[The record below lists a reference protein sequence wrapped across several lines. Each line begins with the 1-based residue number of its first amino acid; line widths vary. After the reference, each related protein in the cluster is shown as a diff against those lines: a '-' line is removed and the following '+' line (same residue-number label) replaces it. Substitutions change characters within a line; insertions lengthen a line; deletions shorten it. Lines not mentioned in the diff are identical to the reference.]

1 LTAALEAAGKS
12 LLETAELFKRVSSL
26 EITPAV
32 EEPKVNS
39 RKKKDPNAPKRP
51 PGSFFLFANDRRP
64 KLRDEQPETSTKDI
78 ARLLGEEWKVLGEKT
93 KKVSLIRKKGGKE
106 RERQRGNSVLICVV
120 FSNKAYIQKAD
131 VQKERYNKEIEAYRS
146 KKPVEADE
154 EEEEV
159 DELEEKDEEKPKE
172 EAAPKPKKKAK
183 AQPKPKAAV
192 AAPAPA
198 PAEKEAEPKKKRGRQ
213 AAPKETKETKT
224 ESKETSSKKAKTKK
238 SA

>member
-1 LTAALEAAGKS
+1 MTSKPSDTLKQDLTAALEAAGKS

-78 ARLLGEEWKVLGEKT
+78 ARLLGEEWKVLGEKA
-93 KKVSLIRKKGGKE
+93 K
-106 RERQRGNSVLICVV
+106 
-120 FSNKAYIQKAD
+120 KAYIQKAD
-131 VQKERYNKEIEAYRS
+131 VQKERYNKEIEAYKS
-146 KKPVEADE
+146 KKPAEADV

-159 DELEEKDEEKPKE
+159 DELEEKEEEKPKE

-192 AAPAPA
+192 AAPEPA
-198 PAEKEAEPKKKRGRQ
+198 PAENEAEPKKKRGRQ
-213 AAPKETKETKT
+213 AAPKETKEAKT